1 LGTSKSLADI
11 GFKQTFNPATV
22 KGSRVLF
29 CVGELMEFK
38 RPQLCQV
45 YKGTEDIQNWYAE
58 PKINGNRGLIFI
70 HNKSVEVLS
79 RNNKPIYNTELIQEV
94 ILSSGL
100 NQCVLDGEF
109 YIPGDTTNNT
119 DWSNTTSVLRTQTK
133 HTEKDK
139 LCFFVFDIIPLA
151 FWGSEYTQSLCS
163 RKTALRKTLEKIDP
177 RFVKFVE
184 HVIVKN
190 HSDVAICLDTYLMQG
205 FEGTVIKNPASV
217 YTYKRSSS
225 WLKVK
230 KIVTDEYPIVNVL
243 RGKGKYSKTTG
254 SILISVNGVIV
265 GVGTGMTDNDRN
277 LIWSERDELIGIYLE
292 VSYQTKSK
300 DGSLIFPVFQR
311 IRYDLI

>member
-1 LGTSKSLADI
+1 
-11 GFKQTFNPATV
+11 
-22 KGSRVLF
+22 
-29 CVGELMEFK
+29 MEFK
-38 RPQLCQV
+38 KPQLCQV
-45 YKGTEDIQNWYAE
+45 YKGTENIKGWYAE

-70 HNKSVEVLS
+70 GNNYINVLS
-79 RNNKPIYNTELIQEV
+79 RNNKPIYNTELIQAD
-94 ILSSGL
+94 IINSRF
-100 NQCVLDGEF
+100 NNYVLDGEF

-133 HTEKDK
+133 HNERDK
-139 LCFFVFDIIPLA
+139 LCFFVFDIFPLVYR
-151 FWGSEYTQSLCS
+151 GEKLIDYPLRE
-163 RKTALRKTLEKIDP
+163 RKLYLNNVVKQINSP
-177 RFVKFVE
+177 RIKFVE
-184 HVIVKN
+184 YAVVNN
-190 HSDVAICLDTYLMQG
+190 HSDVLICLNTYLMQG
-205 FEGTVIKNPASV
+205 FEGTVIKDPFSAYVN
-217 YTYKRSSS
+217 KRSNS